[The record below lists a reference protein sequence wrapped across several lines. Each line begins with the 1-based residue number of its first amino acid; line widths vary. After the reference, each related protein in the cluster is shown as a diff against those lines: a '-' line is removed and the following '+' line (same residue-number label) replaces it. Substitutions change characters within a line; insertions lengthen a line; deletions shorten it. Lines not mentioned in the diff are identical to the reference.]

1 MSNPDRPSSPPQL
14 DPRKPENPAIKFFV
28 ERFVF
33 STAAFLALVLFGLIA
48 GSRVGVDLLPR
59 FEIPV
64 VAVTTAYPGAG
75 PEEVETQISRRIED
89 SVSTLSGIDQIASI
103 SGEGFSQVIVS
114 FDFGEDIN
122 RVATDVSQRVAAVR
136 GQLPRDAQAPVVQRF
151 DPAAAPI
158 LFIALSADG
167 RDLREV
173 ARYAE
178 DVLKPQLQLVSGV
191 ADVQIQGA
199 PSREVQVL
207 LEPYRLASYNL
218 SPGQVVGAIQAS
230 ALAVP
235 AGTQSTDGQR
245 LLFTLRNTPTTPEQI
260 ASILVDPSRGIEV
273 RDVAIVRDGQAN
285 PTRLTRLDGEAVI
298 PIAIRKTP
306 DSNSVAVAQGVKRT
320 LANARLPQGYQTRI
334 VGDNTTFIENTVN
347 DTFREV
353 LLVAAIVSFITLIFL
368 GKLNSVFSVVVAI
381 PITLA
386 GALIVFGLLGFTFN
400 IISLLAII
408 VAVGIVVDDSIVLSE
423 NIERFRRMGYP
434 TKEAVLKGSTEVLSA
449 VSAATLSLM
458 AVFLPISFLP
468 GIIGEFF
475 RQFGI
480 VLAAAIAVSWL
491 EALFFLT
498 VRLTYFPDPEPPTWP
513 QLGRRAAG
521 IGQDFRWGL
530 RLHIYQQPGLSL
542 GRRIFNILITPL
554 TLALAPLRW
563 LASVLV
569 GLAGAITGSLH
580 NISEGIFLAL
590 RETYARTLSAAL
602 KRSWLVLL
610 VGLGFFLS
618 IGFVAPRIPFNF
630 TAENDNGQID
640 IDLTLPKGTALS
652 QTDAL
657 SRRLEIWLDS
667 RPEVEAVFNTVG
679 SSQNALGAGNPERAR
694 IVVELVP
701 KDEREN
707 VYDLLPIYREAL
719 QKLVADRPEADLRV
733 TVPEGGPGG
742 AADLQF
748 TMTAPT
754 PQLLAEKNQLAL
766 QVMRNLPYLID
777 VRSSLEE
784 TASERVLVPSAAK
797 LQGTGLT
804 PGDLAQTLRIYN
816 AGVEAGNMRSG
827 GDDIPIVVKADPRFV
842 SDQTSLLSLPVAAP
856 ALRSSL
862 PIGSLGQFE
871 NRQTP
876 AQLARTNQA
885 FSTGITANRAPGSEI
900 GTFQLSNLVRQE
912 LEKAGVF
919 TDGVRFETQGSTAF
933 VGDLARS
940 APIAFG
946 LALLLNF
953 LVIASQFNTFRY
965 PLYLLLP
972 VPLALVG
979 AFWFLFFFRSGLD
992 VISVLGVVIL
1002 IGLVTKNAIL
1012 LLDFAVRQA
1021 QEKPLY
1027 DALVEAARLRLRP
1040 ILMTT
1045 LTVLMISIPLITA
1058 SGEGSEF
1065 RRPLG
1070 IIILGGVSVS
1080 MLLTLFVVPAA
1091 FYQFERRRY
1100 EKMRQ
1105 QRQGQVSAAPAVGD

>member
-1 MSNPDRPSSPPQL
+1 MNPSDKPSTL
-14 DPRKPENPAIKFFV
+14 DLNKPENPLIKFFV
-28 ERFVF
+28 QRFVF
-33 STAAFLALVLFGLIA
+33 STAAFLALVLLGLIT

-64 VAVTTAYPGAG
+64 VAITTAYPGAG
-75 PEEVETQISRRIED
+75 PEEVETQINRRIED
-89 SVSTLSGIDQIASI
+89 SVSTLSGIDQVASI

-136 GQLPRDAQAPVVQRF
+136 GQLPGDAQAPVVQRF

-158 LFIALSADG
+158 LFITISADG
-167 RDLREV
+167 RDLRDV
-173 ARYAE
+173 AEYAE
-178 DVLKPQLQLVSGV
+178 DVLKPQLQLVTGV

-199 PSREVQVL
+199 PSRQIQVL
-207 LEPYRLASYNL
+207 LEPYRLASFNL
-218 SPGQVVGAIQAS
+218 SPLQVVGAIQAS

-235 AGTQSTDGQR
+235 AGTQAAEGQR
-245 LLFTLRNTPTTPEQI
+245 LLFTLRNTPTTPEEVGT
-260 ASILVDPSRGIEV
+260 ILVDPARGIEV
-273 RDVAIVRDGQAN
+273 RDIAIVRDAQAT

-306 DSNSVAVAQGVKRT
+306 DSNSVAVAQGIRAT
-320 LANARLPQGYQTRI
+320 LADASLPQGYEARI
-334 VGDNTTFIENTVN
+334 VGDTTTFIENTVN

-353 LLVAAIVSFITLIFL
+353 LLVAAIVSIITLIFL

-381 PITLA
+381 PITMA

-400 IISLLAII
+400 VISLLAII
-408 VAVGIVVDDSIVLSE
+408 VAVGIVVDDSIVLAE
-423 NIERFRRMGYP
+423 NIERFRKMGYS
-434 TKEAVLKGSTEVLSA
+434 TRDAVLKGSTEVLSA
-449 VSAATLSLM
+449 VTAATLSLL

-498 VRLTYFPDPEPPTWP
+498 VRLAYFPDPEPPTWRE
-513 QLGRRAAG
+513 LARRVAG

-530 RLHIYQQPGLSL
+530 RLHVYQQPDLSL
-542 GRRIFNILITPL
+542 GRRIFNILMTPI

-563 LASVLV
+563 LASVMI
-569 GLAGAITGSLH
+569 GLAGALAGSLH
-580 NISEGIFLAL
+580 NLSEGAFVTL
-590 RETYARTLSAAL
+590 REGYARALAASL

-610 VGLGFFLS
+610 IGLGFFLS
-618 IGFVAPRIPFNF
+618 IGIVAPQIPFNF
-630 TAENDNGQID
+630 TAESDNGQID
-640 IDLTLPKGTALS
+640 IDLRLPKGTALS
-652 QTDAL
+652 ETDAL
-657 SRRLEIWLDS
+657 SRRLEVWLYT

-679 SSQNALGAGNPERAR
+679 SSINALAAGNPEQAR

-701 KDEREN
+701 KHERAS
-707 VYDLLPIYREAL
+707 VYDLLPVYREAL
-719 QKLVADRPEADLRV
+719 QNLIADRPEADLRV
-733 TVPEGGPGG
+733 TAPEGGPGG

-748 TMTAPT
+748 TLTAPT
-754 PQLLAEKNQLAL
+754 PELLAEKNQRVL
-766 QVMRNLPYLID
+766 QVMRNLPDLID

-784 TASERVLVPSAAK
+784 TASERVLVPSPAR

-804 PGDLAQTLRIYN
+804 PSDLAQTLRIYN
-816 AGVEAGNMRSG
+816 AGVEAGNVRSA
-827 GDDIPIVVKADPRFV
+827 GDDIPIVVKADPRLV
-842 SDQTSLLSLPVAAP
+842 PDQASLLSLPVVAP

-862 PIGSLGQFE
+862 PIGSVGQFE

-885 FSTGITANRAPGSEI
+885 FSAGITANRSPGAEI
-900 GTFQLSNLVRQE
+900 GAFQLASLVRAE
-912 LEKAGVF
+912 LEQAGVF
-919 TDGVRFETQGSTAF
+919 TDGVRFEEQGATAF

-946 LALLLNF
+946 FALLLNF
-953 LVIASQFNTFRY
+953 LVIASQFNTWRY

-979 AFWFLFFFRSGLD
+979 AFWFLFFFQSGLD
-992 VISVLGVVIL
+992 VVSVLGVVIL

-1012 LLDFAVRQA
+1012 LLDFAVREA
-1021 QEKPLY
+1021 QTRPLY
-1027 DALVEAARLRLRP
+1027 EALVEAGRLRLRP

-1045 LTVLMISIPLITA
+1045 LTVLMIAIPLIAAT
-1058 SGEGSEF
+1058 GEGSEF

-1091 FYQFERRRY
+1091 FYQFERKRY
-1100 EKMRQ
+1100 QKMRLE
-1105 QRQGQVSAAPAVGD
+1105 RQGQPGAAPLAGD

>member
-1 MSNPDRPSSPPQL
+1 MSQEERKNQEPQTG
-14 DPRKPENPAIKFFV
+14 DKPENPAIAFFV
-28 ERFVF
+28 KRFVF
-33 STAAFLALVLFGLIA
+33 STAVFLAMVLFGLIS

-75 PEEVETQISRRIED
+75 PEEVEQQISRPIED
-89 SVSTLSGIDQIASI
+89 AVSTLSGLDQIASL

-114 FDFGEDIN
+114 FEFGQDIN

-158 LFIALSADG
+158 LFIALSAEG

-173 ARYAE
+173 AKYAN
-178 DVLKPQLQLVSGV
+178 DVLKPRLQLVGGV
-191 ADVQIQGA
+191 ADVQVQGA
-199 PSREVQVL
+199 PDRQIQVL
-207 LEPYRLASYNL
+207 LDPYKVAAYNL
-218 SPGQVVGAIQAS
+218 SPAQVVGAIQAS

-235 AGTQSTDGQR
+235 AGTQSDQGQR
-245 LLFTLRNTPTTPEQI
+245 LLFTLRNTPTTPEEVGR
-260 ASILVDPSRGIEV
+260 ILVDPARGLEV
-273 RDVAIVRDGQAN
+273 RDLGVVRDTQAA
-285 PTRLTRLDGEAVI
+285 PTRLTRLGGQPVI
-298 PIAIRKTP
+298 PLAIRKTP
-306 DSNSVAVAQGVKRT
+306 DSNAVAVAQGIKRT
-320 LANARLPQGYQTRI
+320 LQEARLPQGYQARI
-334 VGDNTTFIENTVN
+334 VGDTTTFIENTVN

-353 LLVAAIVSFITLIFL
+353 LLVALIVSFITLIFL
-368 GKLNSVFSVVVAI
+368 GKLNSVFSVVLAI
-381 PITLA
+381 PITMS

-408 VAVGIVVDDSIVLSE
+408 VAVGIVVDDSIVLAE
-423 NIERFRRMGYP
+423 NIERYRKMGYDNLQ
-434 TKEAVLKGSTEVLSA
+434 AVLKGSTEVLSA
-449 VSAATLSLM
+449 VSAATLSLL

-498 VRLTYFPDPEPPTWP
+498 VRLAYFPDPEPPTWR
-513 QLGRRAAG
+513 QLGARFLG
-521 IGQDFRWGL
+521 LGQDLRWGL
-530 RLHIYQQPGLSL
+530 RLHVYRQPGLSWE
-542 GRRIFNILITPL
+542 RRLFNVLITPV
-554 TLALAPLRW
+554 TLLLAPLRW
-563 LASVLV
+563 LFSVIF

-580 NISEGIFLAL
+580 GVSERVFLGL
-590 RETYARTLSAAL
+590 RELYARTLAAAL
-602 KRSWLVLL
+602 KRSGLVLL
-610 VGLGFFLS
+610 LGLGFFLS
-618 IGFVAPRIPFNF
+618 IGYVGPKIPFNF
-630 TAENDNGQID
+630 TAKNDNGQMNV
-640 IDLTLPKGTALS
+640 DLVLPKGTALTE
-652 QTDAL
+652 TDAL
-657 SRRLEIWLDS
+657 TRRLEGWLAT
-667 RPEVEAVFNTVG
+667 RPEVRAVLNTVG
-679 SSQNALGAGNPERAR
+679 SSQNVLGAGNPERAR
-694 IVVELVP
+694 LVIELVP

-707 VYDLLPIYREAL
+707 VYDLLPTYREAL
-719 QKLVADRPEADLRV
+719 EKLLADRPEADLRV

-742 AADLQF
+742 AADLQY
-748 TMTAPT
+748 TLTAPS
-754 PQLLAEKNQLAL
+754 PALLAEKNRQAL
-766 QVMRNLPYLID
+766 QVMRQLPYLID

-784 TASERVLVPSAAK
+784 TASERVLVPNPNK

-804 PGDLAQTLRIYN
+804 PNDLAQTLRIYN
-816 AGVEAGNMRSG
+816 AGTEAGNLRSG
-827 GDDIPIVVKADPRFV
+827 GDDIPIVVKADPRLV
-842 SDQTSLLSLPVAAP
+842 PDQTSLLSLPVTAP
-856 ALRSSL
+856 ALRSAL
-862 PIGSLGQFE
+862 PLGSLGQFE

-876 AQLARTNQA
+876 AQLSRTNQA
-885 FSTGITANRAPGSEI
+885 FSTGINANRAPGTEV

-919 TDGVRFETQGSTAF
+919 TDGVRLETQGSTAF

-953 LVIASQFNTFRY
+953 LVISSQFNTFRY

-979 AFWFLFFFRSGLD
+979 AFWFLYFFRSGLD
-992 VISVLGVVIL
+992 VVSVLGVVIL

-1012 LLDFAVRQA
+1012 LLDFAVREA
-1021 QEKPLY
+1021 REKPLY

-1045 LTVLMISIPLITA
+1045 LTVLMISIPLIVA
-1058 SGEGSEF
+1058 AGEGSEF
-1065 RRPLG
+1065 RKPLG

-1091 FYQFERRRY
+1091 FYLFERKRY

-1105 QRQGQVSAAPAVGD
+1105 ERTAALSAAPAVGD

>member
-1 MSNPDRPSSPPQL
+1 MSDPDRSTTPPQP
-14 DPRKPENPAIKFFV
+14 DTNKPENPAIKFFV

-199 PSREVQVL
+199 PSRQVQVL
-207 LEPYRLASYNL
+207 LEPYRVAAYNL
-218 SPGQVVGAIQAS
+218 SPGQVVAAIQAS
-230 ALAVP
+230 ALAIP
-235 AGTQSTDGQR
+235 AGTQSTNGQR
-245 LLFTLRNTPTTPEQI
+245 LLFTLRNTPTTPEQVG
-260 ASILVDPSRGIEV
+260 SILVDPSRGIEV
-273 RDVAIVRDGQAN
+273 RDVAIVRDAQAAS
-285 PTRLTRLDGEAVI
+285 TRLTRLDGEAVI

-320 LANARLPQGYQTRI
+320 LANTRLPQGYQTRI

-368 GKLNSVFSVVVAI
+368 GKLNSVFSVVLAI
-381 PITLA
+381 PITMA
-386 GALIVFGLLGFTFN
+386 GALVVFGLLGFTFN

-423 NIERFRRMGYP
+423 NIERFRRMGYS

-513 QLGRRAAG
+513 QLARRVAG

-542 GRRIFNILITPL
+542 GRRILNILITPL
-554 TLALAPLRW
+554 TLVLAPLRW
-563 LASVLV
+563 LASVIA
-569 GLAGAITGSLH
+569 GLAGALTGSLH
-580 NISEGIFLAL
+580 NVSEGIFIAL
-590 RETYARTLSAAL
+590 REGYARTLAAAL

-610 VGLGFFLS
+610 IGLGFFLS

-630 TAENDNGQID
+630 TAESDNGQID
-640 IDLTLPKGTALS
+640 VDLTLPKGTALS
-652 QTDAL
+652 ETDAL
-657 SRRLEIWLDS
+657 SRRLEVWLDS

-701 KDEREN
+701 KREREN
-707 VYDLLPIYREAL
+707 VYNLLPTYREAL
-719 QKLVADRPEADLRV
+719 QKLIADRPEADLRI

-784 TASERVLVPSAAK
+784 TASERVLVPNAVK

-804 PGDLAQTLRIYN
+804 PNDLAQTLRIYN
-816 AGVEAGNMRSG
+816 AGLEAGNMRSG
-827 GDDIPIVVKADPRFV
+827 GNDIPIVVKADPRFV
-842 SDQTSLLSLPVAAP
+842 SDQSSLLSLPVAAP

-871 NRQTP
+871 SRQTP

-885 FSTGITANRAPGSEI
+885 FSTGVTANRAPNSEI

-912 LEKAGVF
+912 LEKAGVL

-1045 LTVLMISIPLITA
+1045 FTVLMISVPLIAA
-1058 SGEGSEF
+1058 SGEGAEF

-1100 EKMRQ
+1100 EKIRQ
-1105 QRQGQVSAAPAVGD
+1105 QRQSQVSAAPAVGD

>member
-1 MSNPDRPSSPPQL
+1 MSE
-14 DPRKPENPAIKFFV
+14 PRTSRPENPVIKFFV
-28 ERFVF
+28 QRFVF
-33 STAAFLALVLFGLIA
+33 STAVFLAMILFGLIS

-64 VAVTTAYPGAG
+64 VAVTTLYPGAG
-75 PEEVETQISRRIED
+75 PEEIENQISRPIEEA
-89 SVSTLSGIDQIASI
+89 VSTLSGLDQVASL

-114 FDFGEDIN
+114 FDFGQDIN

-158 LFIALSADG
+158 LFVALSADG

-191 ADVQIQGA
+191 ADIQVQGA
-199 PSREVQVL
+199 PERQVQVL
-207 LEPYRLASYNL
+207 LDPFRLASYNL
-218 SPGQVVGAIQAS
+218 SAAQVVGAIQAS
-230 ALAVP
+230 ALALP
-235 AGTQSTDGQR
+235 AGNQSAEGQR
-245 LLFTLRNTPTTPEQI
+245 LLFTLRNTPTTPEEVGR
-260 ASILVDPSRGIEV
+260 ILVDPARGLEV
-273 RDVAIVRDGQAN
+273 RDVAVVQDTQAQ
-285 PTRLTRLDGEAVI
+285 PTRLTRLDGQPVI
-298 PIAIRKTP
+298 PLAVRKTP
-306 DSNSVAVAQGVKRT
+306 DANAVAVAQGIKKT
-320 LANARLPQGYQTRI
+320 LQEARLPQGYQVRI
-334 VGDNTTFIENTVN
+334 VGDTTVFIEKTAN

-353 LLVAAIVSFITLIFL
+353 LLVALIVSFITLVFL
-368 GKLNSVFSVVVAI
+368 GKLNSVFSVVLAI
-381 PITLA
+381 PITMS

-408 VAVGIVVDDSIVLSE
+408 VAVGIVVDDSIVISE
-423 NIERFRRMGYP
+423 NIERYRRMGYSNL
-434 TKEAVLKGSTEVLSA
+434 EAVLKGASEVLSA
-449 VSAATLSLM
+449 VSAATLSLL

-498 VRLTYFPDPEPPTWP
+498 VRLAYFPDPEPPTFR
-513 QLGRRAAG
+513 QLWQRMLGF
-521 IGQDFRWGL
+521 GQDLRWGL
-530 RLHIYQQPGLSL
+530 RLHVYAQPGLSPA
-542 GRRIFNILITPL
+542 RRWFNILITPL
-554 TLALAPLRW
+554 TLLLAPLRY
-563 LASVLV
+563 LASLIL
-569 GLAGAITGSLH
+569 GLAGALAGGLHGGSERL
-580 NISEGIFLAL
+580 FMAL
-590 RETYARTLSAAL
+590 REAYARAL
-602 KRSWLVLL
+602 AGALRQSRLVLL

-618 IGFVAPRIPFNF
+618 LGWVAPRIPFNF
-630 TAENDNGQID
+630 TPNSDNGQID
-640 IDLTLPKGTALS
+640 IDLTLPKGTDLS
-652 QTDAL
+652 VTDRL
-657 SRRLEIWLDS
+657 VRRLESWLAQ
-667 RPEVEAVFNTVG
+667 RPEVAAALTTVG
-679 SSQNALGAGNPERAR
+679 SSRNLIGTGNPEQAR
-694 IVVELVP
+694 IVVELVG
-701 KDEREN
+701 KRERPSIFELVP
-707 VYDLLPIYREAL
+707 VYRQAL
-719 QKLVADRPEADLRV
+719 QELLADTPEADLRV
-733 TVPEGGPGG
+733 AAFEGGPGG

-748 TMTAPT
+748 TLTAPT
-754 PQLLAEKNQLAL
+754 PELLAEKNRQMVQL
-766 QVMRNLPYLID
+766 MRSLPYLVD

-784 TASERVLVPSAAK
+784 TASERVFVPDPAR
-797 LQGTGLT
+797 LQGTGLS
-804 PGDLAQTLRIYN
+804 PNDLAQTLRIYN
-816 AGVEAGNMRSG
+816 AGLEAGKLRSEG
-827 GDDIPIVVKADPRFV
+827 NEIPIVVKADPRLV
-842 SDQTSLLSLPVAAP
+842 ADQAGLQTLPVLAP
-856 ALRSSL
+856 ALRTSL
-862 PIGSLGQFE
+862 PLGSLGQFE

-885 FSTGITANRAPGSEI
+885 FSAGITADRAPGVAI
-900 GTFQLSNLVRQE
+900 GTLQLSQQVQQE

-919 TDGVRFETQGSTAF
+919 SNGVRLETQGSTAF

-979 AFWFLFFFRSGLD
+979 AFWFVYFFKSGLD

-1012 LLDFAVRQA
+1012 LLDFAVREA
-1021 QEKPLY
+1021 RERPLY
-1027 DALVEAARLRLRP
+1027 EALVEAGRLRLRP

-1045 LTVLMISIPLITA
+1045 LTVLLISIPLIA
-1058 SGEGSEF
+1058 AVGEGAEF

-1080 MLLTLFVVPAA
+1080 TLLTLFVVPAA
-1091 FYQFERRRY
+1091 FYLFERRRY
-1100 EKMRQ
+1100 GRPRQ
-1105 QRQGQVSAAPAVGD
+1105 EGQASAAAAVGD

>member
-1 MSNPDRPSSPPQL
+1 MSQPERPVARPEASDGKPVNPII
-14 DPRKPENPAIKFFV
+14 AFFV
-28 ERFVF
+28 KRSVF
-33 STAAFLALVLFGLIA
+33 STAVFLAMVLFGLIT

-75 PEEVETQISRRIED
+75 PEEVEQQVSRPIED
-89 SVSTLSGIDQIASI
+89 AVSTLSGLDQIASL

-114 FDFGEDIN
+114 FEFGQDIN

-151 DPAAAPI
+151 DPAASPI

-173 ARYAE
+173 ARYAN
-178 DVLKPQLQLVSGV
+178 DVLKPRLQLISGV
-191 ADVQIQGA
+191 ADVQVQGA
-199 PSREVQVL
+199 PERQVQVL
-207 LEPYRLASYNL
+207 LDPYKVGAYNL
-218 SPGQVVGAIQAS
+218 SPSQVVGAIQAS

-235 AGTQSTDGQR
+235 AGTQSDRGQR
-245 LLFTLRNTPTTPEQI
+245 LLFTLRNTPTTPEEVGN
-260 ASILVDPSRGIEV
+260 ILVDPARGLRV
-273 RDVAIVRDGQAN
+273 RDLGVVRDAQAE
-285 PTRLTRLDGEAVI
+285 PTRLTRLNGQPVI
-298 PIAIRKTP
+298 PLAVRKTP
-306 DSNSVAVAQGVKRT
+306 DSNAVAVAQGIKRV
-320 LANARLPQGYQTRI
+320 LQEARLPQGYQARI
-334 VGDNTTFIENTVN
+334 VGDSTTFIENTVN

-381 PITLA
+381 PITMS

-400 IISLLAII
+400 VISLLAII
-408 VAVGIVVDDSIVLSE
+408 VAVGIVVDDSIVISE
-423 NIERFRRMGYP
+423 NIERYRQMGYDNLQ
-434 TKEAVLKGSTEVLSA
+434 AVLKGSTEVLSA
-449 VSAATLSLM
+449 VSAATLSLL

-498 VRLTYFPDPEPPTWP
+498 VRLAYFPDPEPPTWR
-513 QLGRRAAG
+513 QLGQRVLG
-521 IGQDFRWGL
+521 LGQDLRWGL
-530 RLHIYQQPGLSL
+530 RLHVYQQPGLSPS
-542 GRRIFNILITPL
+542 RRLLNLLITPL
-554 TLALAPLRW
+554 TLLLAPLRW
-563 LASVLV
+563 LFSLV
-569 GLAGAITGSLH
+569 FGLAGAITGSLH
-580 NISEGIFLAL
+580 GVSERVFLAL
-590 RETYARTLSAAL
+590 REFYARSLAAAL
-602 KRSWLVLL
+602 KQSPWVLL
-610 VGLGFFLS
+610 LGLAFFLS
-618 IGFVAPRIPFNF
+618 IGYVAPKIPFNF
-630 TAENDNGQID
+630 TAKNDNGQMNV
-640 IDLTLPKGTALS
+640 DLVLPKGTALS
-652 QTDAL
+652 ETDAL
-657 SRRLEIWLDS
+657 SRRLEAWLAA
-667 RPEVEAVFNTVG
+667 RPEVRSVLGTVG
-679 SSQNALGAGNPERAR
+679 SSQNVLGAGNPERAR
-694 IVVELVP
+694 IVVELVG
-701 KDEREN
+701 KDERED
-707 VYDLLPIYREAL
+707 VYDLLPSYREAL
-719 QKLVADRPEADLRV
+719 QNLIKDRPEADLRV

-748 TMTAPT
+748 TLTAPS
-754 PQLLAEKNQLAL
+754 PALLAEKNRQAL
-766 QVMRNLPYLID
+766 EVMRSLPYLID

-784 TASERVLVPSAAK
+784 TATERVLVPNPSR
-797 LQGTGLT
+797 LIGTGLT
-804 PGDLAQTLRIYN
+804 PSDLAQTLRIYN
-816 AGVEAGNMRSG
+816 AGTEAGNVRSG
-827 GDDIPIVVKADPRFV
+827 GDDIPIVVRADPRLV
-842 SDQTSLLSLPVAAP
+842 PDQSSLLSLPVAAP
-856 ALRSSL
+856 ALRSTL
-862 PIGSLGQFE
+862 PIGNLGQFE
-871 NRQTP
+871 SRQTP
-876 AQLARTNQA
+876 AQLSRTNQA
-885 FSTGITANRAPGSEI
+885 FSTGITANRAPNSEI
-900 GTFQLSNLVRQE
+900 GTFQLSNLVREE

-919 TDGVRFETQGSTAF
+919 SDGVQLETQGSTAF

-953 LVIASQFNTFRY
+953 LVISSQFNTFRY

-1021 QEKPLY
+1021 REKPLY
-1027 DALVEAARLRLRP
+1027 EALVEAGRLRLRP

-1045 LTVLMISIPLITA
+1045 LTVLMISIPLIAA

-1091 FYQFERRRY
+1091 FYLFERRRY
-1100 EKMRQ
+1100 DKLRRELQ
-1105 QRQGQVSAAPAVGD
+1105 AVGAVPAIGD